1 MHNDVVEHIF
11 QVRGNCVRKWREGYT
26 LLYHTR
32 ARKGVKREWKEK
44 DEKENYKKIDI
55 KKKQEDLESTVRIL
69 FLSGLTVDYSIG
81 IDRIN
86 TEWVLIRF

>member
-1 MHNDVVEHIF
+1 MLENIF
-11 QVRGNCVRKWREGYT
+11 FMYREIVRGNDERDTHY
-26 LLYHTR
+26 YITR
-32 ARKGVKREWKEK
+32 GRVKAWKERKEK

-55 KKKQEDLESTVRIL
+55 RKKQEDLESTVRIL
-69 FLSGLTVDYSIG
+69 FLSGLTVGYSIG

>member
-1 MHNDVVEHIF
+1 MYREI
-11 QVRGNCVRKWREGYT
+11 VRGNDERDTHY
-26 LLYHTR
+26 YITR
-32 ARKGVKREWKEK
+32 GRVKAWKENEKKK

-55 KKKQEDLESTVRIL
+55 RKKQEEFRINVRIL

>member
-1 MHNDVVEHIF
+1 M
-11 QVRGNCVRKWREGYT
+11 
-26 LLYHTR
+26 
-32 ARKGVKREWKEK
+32 
-44 DEKENYKKIDI
+44 KIDI
-55 KKKQEDLESTVRIL
+55 RKKQEDLESTVRIL

>member
-1 MHNDVVEHIF
+1 M
-11 QVRGNCVRKWREGYT
+11 
-26 LLYHTR
+26 
-32 ARKGVKREWKEK
+32 KRK

-55 KKKQEDLESTVRIL
+55 RKKQEDLESTVRIL

-86 TEWVLIRF
+86 TEWVLNQILTIKIRMSFFF